1 MRTNEI
7 VEKGRRGFRLA
18 LYFIVFGSIF
28 FLGVTPP
35 VEAEHGNE
43 CTRGSLKGPYGYVFS
58 GLQFPSPPSPVGVG
72 AVAAAGLIAFD
83 GEGGLTAQD
92 TFNNGVT
99 ISHRTGTGTYTVDSD
114 CTGSAELGG
123 DFGGLSFY
131 FVIVSRGREF
141 SFLVT
146 NPGTLQPGVAMA
158 TGDEKCTL
166 ASFKGTYRNTR
177 LDYRAAAFFSNA
189 NAGLEV
195 AIVDGRG
202 SIFFPPVTQSTN
214 GVFAHPTAT
223 GTYTVSSNCIATLDL
238 LIVNGATSNH
248 ARREGVVVDGGNQ
261 VWLVGA
267 LSPVNAGTAQF
278 KKRFLHGE
286 DD

>member
-1 MRTNEI
+1 MRTKEI
-7 VEKGRRGFRLA
+7 VEQGRRGFRLA
-18 LYFIVFGSIF
+18 LCFIVFGSIV
-28 FLGVTPP
+28 FLGLTPP
-35 VEAEHGNE
+35 VQANTNE
-43 CTRGSLKGPYGYVFS
+43 CTQGSLKGPYGYVFS

-72 AVAAAGLIAFD
+72 PVAAAGLIAFD
-83 GEGGLTAQD
+83 GKGGLTAQD

-123 DFGGLSFY
+123 NFGGLSFY

-146 NPGTLQPGVAMA
+146 NPGTQQPGVAMA
-158 TGDEKCTL
+158 TGDEECTL

-177 LDYRAAAFFSNA
+177 LDYRVAAFFSSA

-202 SIFFPPVTQSTN
+202 NISFPPVTQSTN

-223 GTYTVSSNCIATLDL
+223 GNYTVSSNCIVTL
-238 LIVNGATSNH
+238 VS
-248 ARREGVVVDGGNQ
+248 
-261 VWLVGA
+261 
-267 LSPVNAGTAQF
+267 
-278 KKRFLHGE
+278 
-286 DD
+286 